1 MKSENAKSGFLDR
14 LRVFTELVG
23 DAIIPKMYR
32 RSILK
37 YLERASIS
45 TIPYFKYGIAAYFA
59 ITAAI
64 VLDALLLSTKHFGN
78 VTWYL
83 KVILALAFFPL
94 IFIALS
100 SILILFYK
108 IYLDAI
114 IYRKT
119 RQMEDVFPE
128 FLAEFSLNLKAGSSI
143 EEAMANSTEKEFG
156 YLNDEIQNIV
166 KKVKIGMDVETAI
179 NEFTDNFKSDI
190 IEETFDLIIISWKKG
205 SKTTQLID
213 RIYDNITTTR
223 FLKKRVVASVT
234 GYKLFLSTITLL
246 IAPALFALAYYFI
259 DLIRAIIN
267 KISLTQTQAVFPIAI
282 NMIRINDAHFKW
294 FSIMELIIVAVCT
307 AMIISIIK
315 TGTVKD
321 GYKQLFFYA
330 LFSYISYSIFMF
342 LFANFF
348 AMFSV

>member
-1 MKSENAKSGFLDR
+1 M
-14 LRVFTELVG
+14 
-23 DAIIPKMYR
+23 
-32 RSILK
+32 
-37 YLERASIS
+37 
-45 TIPYFKYGIAAYFA
+45 
-59 ITAAI
+59 
-64 VLDALLLSTKHFGN
+64 
-78 VTWYL
+78 
-83 KVILALAFFPL
+83 
-94 IFIALS
+94 
-100 SILILFYK
+100 
-108 IYLDAI
+108 
-114 IYRKT
+114 
-119 RQMEDVFPE
+119 
-128 FLAEFSLNLKAGSSI
+128 
-143 EEAMANSTEKEFG
+143 
-156 YLNDEIQNIV
+156 
-166 KKVKIGMDVETAI
+166 
-179 NEFTDNFKSDI
+179 
-190 IEETFDLIIISWKKG
+190 
-205 SKTTQLID
+205 ID